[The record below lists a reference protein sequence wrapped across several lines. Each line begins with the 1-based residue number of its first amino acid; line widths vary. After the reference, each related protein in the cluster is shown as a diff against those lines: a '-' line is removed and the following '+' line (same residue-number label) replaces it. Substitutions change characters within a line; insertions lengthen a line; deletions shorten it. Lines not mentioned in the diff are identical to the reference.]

1 MAALLYIY
9 KMETEKLNQNG
20 DSTMDLSD
28 DHSLN
33 AESSDACG
41 VFDEPELV
49 PRVDDEY
56 QVEIP
61 ALVTG
66 PKYEHYLKSPIDVE
80 NRGHI
85 PFDFCLGLSVPVTW
99 NKNVN
104 KVSGVLKNGEQENS
118 GHSTDVFNSGAPLK
132 FESVEEKMD
141 PYQGSCDFLVP
152 GVCGDIWNDIEEE
165 SFLLGLY
172 IFGKEFS
179 QLKRFVGSKKME
191 DILLLYHGKFYRSI
205 EFTRWTKITKRR
217 KVKSKKWA
225 YGQRMFSGL
234 RLKELLS
241 RILPQ
246 VSEECKKELKEVS
259 TKFAEVCISLEDYVS
274 SLKAIV
280 GIQTFIEAVAIGKG
294 KKDLTSMASAQLRPE
309 VPIDKP
315 YSSLTRTEIIDIL
328 TGGDRLSKAKAS
340 NLFWDAVWPRLLDRG
355 WQSEKPKNQAYV
367 PGANNSLVFLTP
379 GVKKFS
385 KSRLVKGTHYYVS
398 VTDILSKVVSEPE
411 LLKLDTEEDEG
422 KKKDE
427 DGWVE
432 MNNVQEKL
440 PEKRHC
446 YLQPRTP
453 SRDMYVVKF
462 TVVDTSLA
470 NGEVFRELRTLP
482 KDVLKMKSFSEDSD
496 NGTSEVSTN
505 GSDCAYN
512 MFVNQETKSTTSEK
526 NLSER
531 GKTLDSSSS
540 DQQAQIR
547 GPDSLKLVKKSQPNK
562 LYGDEQTRNPVKGHL
577 SQKSKRKNLDSL
589 ASATKR
595 HRTIFACSNEEMGY
609 GRNTLPL
616 VAKSGEDAHGFCTDN
631 HDPNDKALEIG
642 SSQDRLSFTIS
653 PKDSSPQSTEGAQN
667 DICHGPENPQS
678 RPIIDL
684 NLPQEPVE
692 FDDGIF
698 MTGLTNMQND
708 ITSKQKDDFC
718 APKTSADIGVP
729 EHPININSRRQSTR
743 NRPPTARAL
752 EALVNGYLTAATR
765 RKDAH
770 EASRSRPPKR
780 IRRQVAATDVTTH
793 DAVVVGESGTRITD
807 AGNIN
812 TCDKLQFL
820 SSDNGSHISNP

>member
-1 MAALLYIY
+1 
-9 KMETEKLNQNG
+9 METEILNQNG
-20 DSTMDLSD
+20 HSTMDLSD
-28 DHSLN
+28 EQSQSLN

-61 ALVTG
+61 ALVTR
-66 PKYEHYLKSPIDVE
+66 PKYDHYLKFPIDVE
-80 NRGHI
+80 NRGHV
-85 PFDFCLGLSVPVTW
+85 PFDFCLGLSVPVTCS
-99 NKNVN
+99 KNIN
-104 KVSGVLKNGEQENS
+104 KVSEVPKNGEQELS
-118 GHSTDVFNSGAPLK
+118 GHSTDAFNASAPLK
-132 FESVEEKMD
+132 FESVNEKMD
-141 PYQGSCDFLVP
+141 PYQGSCNFLVP

-191 DILLLYHGKFYRSI
+191 DVFLLYYGKFYRSI

-225 YGQRMFSGL
+225 YGQRMFSGS
-234 RLKELLS
+234 RLQELLS

-274 SLKAIV
+274 SLKARV
-280 GIQTFIEAVAIGKG
+280 GLKTLIEAVAIGKG
-294 KKDLTSMASAQLRPE
+294 KKDLTSMASAILRPE

-315 YSSLTRTEIIDIL
+315 YSSLTRNEIINIL

-355 WQSEKPKNQAYV
+355 WQSEEPKNQAYV
-367 PGANNSLVFLTP
+367 PGASNSLVFLTP

-385 KSRLVKGTHYYVS
+385 SSRLVKGTHYFVS

-411 LLKLDTEEDEG
+411 LLKLDTEEDER

-427 DGWVE
+427 DGSVE

-453 SRDMYVVKF
+453 SRDMDVIKF

-470 NGEVFRELRTLP
+470 NGELFRELRTLP

-496 NGTSEVSTN
+496 SGTSEVSTN
-505 GSDCAYN
+505 GSECAHN
-512 MFVNQETKSTTSEK
+512 MFVNQETKSATSEK
-526 NLSER
+526 NPSER

-540 DQQAQIR
+540 EQQVQIR
-547 GPDSLKLVKKSQPNK
+547 GPDSLKLVKKSQPSK
-562 LYGDEQTRNPVKGHL
+562 LFGDKQTRKPVKSHL
-577 SQKSKRKNLDSL
+577 SQKSKRKSLDSL

-595 HRTIFACSNEEMGY
+595 HRTILACSNEEMGS
-609 GRNTLPL
+609 GRSPLPL
-616 VAKSGEDAHGFCTDN
+616 VTKLGDDAHGFCTDN

-653 PKDSSPQSTEGAQN
+653 PKGSSLQSTEGAPN
-667 DICHGPENPQS
+667 DDCHGPENPQS

-684 NLPQEPVE
+684 NLPQQPVE
-692 FDDGIF
+692 FEDGIF
-698 MTGLTNMQND
+698 MTGSTDMQND
-708 ITSKQKDDFC
+708 ITSKQKDDLC
-718 APKTSADIGVP
+718 APKTSAEVGVP
-729 EHPININSRRQSTR
+729 EHPVNINSRRQSTR

-770 EASRSRPPKR
+770 VASRSRPPKR
-780 IRRQVAATDVTTH
+780 SRMEVAATDVTTH
-793 DAVVVGESGTRITD
+793 DAVIVGETGTGMID

-812 TCDKLQFL
+812 TFDKLQVL
-820 SSDNGSHISNP
+820 SNENGSHISNP

>member
-1 MAALLYIY
+1 
-9 KMETEKLNQNG
+9 MEKEKLNQNG

-28 DHSLN
+28 DQSLN

-66 PKYEHYLKSPIDVE
+66 PKYDHYLQSPIDVE
-80 NRGHI
+80 NRGHV

-104 KVSGVLKNGEQENS
+104 KLSEVLKNGEQDFS
-118 GHSTDVFNSGAPLK
+118 GHSIDAFNTGAPLK
-132 FESVEEKMD
+132 FESVKEKMD
-141 PYQGSCDFLVP
+141 PYQGSCKFLVP
-152 GVCGDIWNDIEEE
+152 GVCCDTWNGIEEE

-191 DILLLYHGKFYRSI
+191 DILLLYYGRFYSSVG
-205 EFTRWTKITKRR
+205 FTRWTKITKRR

-225 YGQRMFSGL
+225 YGQRLFSGL
-234 RLKELLS
+234 RLQELLS

-246 VSEECKKELKEVS
+246 VSEECKKELKEVT
-259 TKFAEVCISLEDYVS
+259 TKFADVCISLEDYVS
-274 SLKAIV
+274 SLKTIV
-280 GIQTFIEAVAIGKG
+280 GLKTFIEAVALGKG
-294 KKDLTSMASAQLRPE
+294 KKDLTSVASGLLRPK

-340 NLFWDAVWPRLLDRG
+340 NLFWEAVWPRLLDRG

-367 PGANNSLVFLTP
+367 PGTNNSLVFLTP

-398 VTDILSKVVSEPE
+398 ITDILSKVVSEPE

-440 PEKRHC
+440 PEKRHY

-453 SRDMYVVKF
+453 SRDIDVIKF

-470 NGEVFRELRTLP
+470 NGEFFRELRTLP
-482 KDVLKMKSFSEDSD
+482 EDVLKMKSFSEDSD

-531 GKTLDSSSS
+531 GKTLDRSSS
-540 DQQAQIR
+540 DQQVQIR

-562 LYGDEQTRNPVKGHL
+562 LYGDKQTRKPVKSHL
-577 SQKSKRKNLDSL
+577 SQKLKRKNLESL

-595 HRTIFACSNEEMGY
+595 HRTIFACSSEEMGS
-609 GRNTLPL
+609 GRSTLPL
-616 VAKSGEDAHGFCTDN
+616 VTRLGEDAHGFCTDN
-631 HDPNDKALEIG
+631 HDPNEKALEIG

-653 PKDSSPQSTEGAQN
+653 PKGSSPQSTEGAQAG
-667 DICHGPENPQS
+667 DCHGPENPQS

-684 NLPQEPVE
+684 NLPQPPVE
-692 FDDGIF
+692 FEDGIL
-698 MTGLTNMQND
+698 MTDSTNIENY
-708 ITSKQKDDFC
+708 ITSKQKDDLC

-770 EASRSRPPKR
+770 EASRSRLPKR
-780 IRRQVAATDVTTH
+780 SRMEIAATDVTTH
-793 DAVVVGESGTRITD
+793 DAVIVGESGTGMID

-812 TCDKLQFL
+812 AFDKLQVL
-820 SSDNGSHISNP
+820 SNEDGSHISNP

>member
-1 MAALLYIY
+1 
-9 KMETEKLNQNG
+9 METEKLNQNG

-28 DHSLN
+28 DQSLN
-33 AESSDACG
+33 AESSNACG
-41 VFDEPELV
+41 VNDEPELV

-61 ALVTG
+61 TLVTG
-66 PKYEHYLKSPIDVE
+66 PEYDHYLMSPIDVE
-80 NRGHI
+80 NRGHV

-99 NKNVN
+99 KKNVN
-104 KVSGVLKNGEQENS
+104 KVNEVLNNGEQDIS
-118 GHSTDVFNSGAPLK
+118 GHSKDASDTSASLK
-132 FESVEEKMD
+132 FECVKEKVD
-141 PYQGSCDFLVP
+141 PYQGSCNFLVP
-152 GVCGDIWNDIEEE
+152 GVCGDVWNGIEEE

-191 DILLLYHGKFYRSI
+191 DVLLLYYGRFYSSA

-225 YGQRMFSGL
+225 YGQRMLSGL
-234 RLKELLS
+234 RLEELIS
-241 RILPQ
+241 RILSQ

-259 TKFAEVCISLEDYVS
+259 KKFEDGIPLEDYVS

-280 GIQTFIEAVAIGKG
+280 GLKTFIEAVAIGQG
-294 KKDLTSMASAQLRPE
+294 KKDLTSMTSGPSRPK
-309 VPIDKP
+309 VPTDKP
-315 YSSLTRTEIIDIL
+315 YSSLTHTEIINIL
-328 TGGDRLSKAKAS
+328 RGDRLSKAKTS

-355 WQSEKPKNQAYV
+355 WQSEKPKNQTYV
-367 PGANNSLVFLTP
+367 SGANNSLVYLTP

-385 KSRLVKGTHYYVS
+385 SSRLVKGTHYYVS
-398 VTDILSKVVSEPE
+398 VTDILSKVASEPE
-411 LLKLDTEEDEG
+411 LLKLDTDEDEG

-432 MNNVQEKL
+432 MNDVQEKL
-440 PEKRHC
+440 PEKRYC

-453 SRDMYVVKF
+453 SRDMDVIKF

-470 NGEVFRELRTLP
+470 NGELFRELRTLP
-482 KDVLKMKSFSEDSD
+482 KDVLKMKSSSEDSE

-505 GSDCAYN
+505 ESDCAYN

-526 NLSER
+526 NLSEKS
-531 GKTLDSSSS
+531 KTLGSSSS
-540 DQQAQIR
+540 DQQLQIR
-547 GPDSLKLVKKSQPNK
+547 GTDFLKVVKKSQPNK
-562 LYGDEQTRNPVKGHL
+562 SHGDKQTRKTVKSHL

-589 ASATKR
+589 APATKR
-595 HRTIFACSNEEMGY
+595 RRAILACSNEEMGSS
-609 GRNTLPL
+609 RSTLPL
-616 VAKSGEDAHGFCTDN
+616 VTKLGEDLHGFCTDN
-631 HDPNDKALEIG
+631 HDPIDKALEIG

-653 PKDSSPQSTEGAQN
+653 PKGSSPQSTEIAHI
-667 DICHGPENPQS
+667 DDCHGPENSQS
-678 RPIIDL
+678 RPVIDL
-684 NLPQEPVE
+684 NLPQQPVE
-692 FDDGIF
+692 FEDGIF
-698 MTGLTNMQND
+698 MTCSTNMQND
-708 ITSKQKDDFC
+708 ITSMQKDEIC
-718 APKTSADIGVP
+718 APKASADIVVP

-752 EALVNGYLTAATR
+752 EALVNGYLTATTR

-780 IRRQVAATDVTTH
+780 SRMEVAATNVTIH
-793 DAVVVGESGTRITD
+793 DTVIVGESRTGIID

-812 TCDKLQFL
+812 TFDKLQVL
-820 SSDNGSHISNP
+820 SSENGSHNSNP